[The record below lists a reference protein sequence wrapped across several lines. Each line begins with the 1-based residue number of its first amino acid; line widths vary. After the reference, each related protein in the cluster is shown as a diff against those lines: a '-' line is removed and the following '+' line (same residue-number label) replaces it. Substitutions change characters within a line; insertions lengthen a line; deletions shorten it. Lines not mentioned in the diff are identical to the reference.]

1 MAKRSR
7 RGGSSASGAGS
18 DASEGESEPLQEPV
32 SFEAS
37 LEDLEAIV
45 DRLESGDLAL
55 EEALAAFERGVALTR
70 HCAERLEAAERR
82 IEQLVR
88 EGGSWV
94 ARPFEEP
101 EETE

>member
-7 RGGSSASGAGS
+7 RDAGSPTGSDSEGRDGETGASG
-18 DASEGESEPLQEPV
+18 EPV

-37 LEDLEAIV
+37 LGDLEAIV
-45 DRLESGDLAL
+45 DRLESGDLPL

-70 HCAERLEAAERR
+70 QCAERLEVAERR
-82 IEQLVR
+82 IELLVR
-88 EGGSWV
+88 EGKTWV
-94 ARPFEEP
+94 TRPFEEP

>member
-7 RGGSSASGAGS
+7 HGGGAPPGTDSAARGGESSSV
-18 DASEGESEPLQEPV
+18 EEPV
-32 SFEAS
+32 SFETA
-37 LEDLEAIV
+37 LEDLEATV

-70 HCAERLEAAERR
+70 RCAERLEAAERR

-94 ARPFEEP
+94 TRPFEET